1 MLVRLVHAI
10 FRICG
15 NESQP
20 GLQLAERM
28 ATPLQNA
35 ILLFFLFHTFVP
47 RVFKGFQFFVRSH
60 LIMPVSLN
68 SKWLLD
74 GHTLQG
80 GHNGLSLVGH
90 ILKRCSTMMVA
101 HQGLF
106 FSCPKFCV
114 LFMYRNTCFA
124 RLNFLRPANNFFP
137 LKKDLCPNRS
147 SFFSYKREK
156 SSDILTLISLI
167 TMQSSAIKW
176 WSLALHQHGHHVHC
190 RTCARVSGDVLLR
203 IVR

>member
-1 MLVRLVHAI
+1 MRCWGELKSLTGQSVGEVSTCNFLDMWKWKSARPTTSRKDGYAPAKSD
-10 FRICG
+10 FG
-15 NESQP
+15 K
-20 GLQLAERM
+20 
-28 ATPLQNA
+28 
-35 ILLFFLFHTFVP
+35 LFFLFHTFVP

-106 FSCPKFCV
+106 F
-114 LFMYRNTCFA
+114 
-124 RLNFLRPANNFFP
+124 FLSQI
-137 LKKDLCPNRS
+137 LCS
-147 SFFSYKREK
+147 VYVQEY
-156 SSDILTLISLI
+156 LLC
-167 TMQSSAIKW
+167 
-176 WSLALHQHGHHVHC
+176 ALEFLE
-190 RTCARVSGDVLLR
+190 AY
-203 IVR
+203 

>member
-60 LIMPVSLN
+60 SIMPVSLN

-106 FSCPKFCV
+106 FFLSQI
-114 LFMYRNTCFA
+114 LCFVYVQEYLLCA
-124 RLNFLRPANNFFP
+124 LEFLEA
-137 LKKDLCPNRS
+137 C
-147 SFFSYKREK
+147 
-156 SSDILTLISLI
+156 
-167 TMQSSAIKW
+167 
-176 WSLALHQHGHHVHC
+176 
-190 RTCARVSGDVLLR
+190 
-203 IVR
+203 

>member
-1 MLVRLVHAI
+1 MRCWGELKSLTGQSVGEVSTCNFLDMWKWKSARPTTSRKDGYAPAKSD
-10 FRICG
+10 FWK
-15 NESQP
+15 
-20 GLQLAERM
+20 
-28 ATPLQNA
+28 
-35 ILLFFLFHTFVP
+35 LFFLFHTFVP

-106 FSCPKFCV
+106 FFLVPNFVFC
-114 LFMYRNTCFA
+114 LCTGILA
-124 RLNFLRPANNFFP
+124 LRAWISWGLLIIFSPF
-137 LKKDLCPNRS
+137 KKDLCPNRS
-147 SFFSYKREK
+147 SCYSYKREK

-167 TMQSSAIKW
+167 TMQSSATKW
-176 WSLALHQHGHHVHC
+176 
-190 RTCARVSGDVLLR
+190 
-203 IVR
+203 

>member
-1 MLVRLVHAI
+1 MLVRSVHAI
-10 FRICG
+10 FWICG

-28 ATPLQNA
+28 ATPLQNP
-35 ILLFFLFHTFVP
+35 ILGSYSFCSTLLFQEFLKDFN
-47 RVFKGFQFFVRSH
+47 FFVRSH

-68 SKWLLD
+68 SKWFLD

-106 FSCPKFCV
+106 FSCRKFCV

-124 RLNFLRPANNFFP
+124 RLNFLRPTNNFFP
-137 LKKDLCPNRS
+137 
-147 SFFSYKREK
+147 F
-156 SSDILTLISLI
+156 
-167 TMQSSAIKW
+167 
-176 WSLALHQHGHHVHC
+176 
-190 RTCARVSGDVLLR
+190 
-203 IVR
+203 